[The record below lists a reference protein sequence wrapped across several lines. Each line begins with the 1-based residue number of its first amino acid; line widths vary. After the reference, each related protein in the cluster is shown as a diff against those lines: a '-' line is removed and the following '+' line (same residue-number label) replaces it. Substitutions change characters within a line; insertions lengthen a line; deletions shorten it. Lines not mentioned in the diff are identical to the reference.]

1 VNCATPGCVA
11 RAIAWYRTQGMIKGD
26 VTVDQVIE
34 RRYLLEMPQ
43 AGKR

>member
-1 VNCATPGCVA
+1 MTCSAPGGVA
-11 RAIAWYRTQGMIKGD
+11 REIAWYRTQGMIKGD